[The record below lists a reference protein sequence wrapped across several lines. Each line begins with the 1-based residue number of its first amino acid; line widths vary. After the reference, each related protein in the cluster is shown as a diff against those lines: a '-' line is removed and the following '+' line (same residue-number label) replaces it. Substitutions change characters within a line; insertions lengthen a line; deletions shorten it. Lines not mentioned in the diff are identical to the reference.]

1 MTMVEMR
8 HDQEIRNPKKQ
19 WCLCPL
25 NSNDMQG
32 DILLPDQGEV
42 LIGRAILGITDRKIS
57 RSHLGLRIQDK
68 ELSIKLVSYKYKFHA

>member
-8 HDQEIRNPKKQ
+8 NDNQPLEPKQQ

-25 NSNDMQG
+25 NRDDMFG

-42 LIGRAILGITDRKIS
+42 KIGRAILGV
-57 RSHLGLRIQDK
+57 
-68 ELSIKLVSYKYKFHA
+68 SILYTMIHALNVN